1 MTATA
6 GCPEGQGLV
15 VPRLSSSVR
24 PSARRGAGALH
35 ARGQTADRP
44 KGGGP
49 REESGERLG
58 KVPGYRDEGSQRHV

>member
-24 PSARRGAGALH
+24 PSARRGA
-35 ARGQTADRP
+35 DRP

-58 KVPGYRDEGSQRHV
+58 KVPGYREEGSQRHV